1 MSANLL
7 RVNPQVAE
15 RKSAEVRREEIL
27 EAAMI
32 EFARGGLH
40 GTSTEDIARRA
51 GISQPYL
58 FRLFGTKKELF
69 LETVRRGYRRV
80 LQVFQEAA
88 AANPRGDVFLSM
100 GEAYLN
106 LRSNR
111 DALMFQMQAYAACE
125 DPEVR
130 AVAREEFAE
139 LYKFV
144 ESVSGGD
151 NAAVHRFF
159 KTGMLINVAAAMDLG
174 ALDEPWAHDFLV
186 GCTDLT

>member
-1 MSANLL
+1 VT
-7 RVNPQVAE
+7 RQVAE
-15 RKSAEVRREEIL
+15 RKSAELRREEVL

-32 EFARGGLH
+32 EFALGGLH

-80 LQVFQEAA
+80 LSVFQEAA

-106 LRSNR
+106 LRRNR
-111 DALMFQMQAYAACE
+111 DSLMFQMQAYAACE
-125 DPEVR
+125 DLDVR
-130 AVAREEFAE
+130 AVVREEFAA

-144 ESVSGGD
+144 ESVSAGD
-151 NAAVHRFF
+151 QKAVHQFF

-186 GCTDLT
+186 GCGDLQ

>member
-1 MSANLL
+1 
-7 RVNPQVAE
+7 
-15 RKSAEVRREEIL
+15 VRREEVL

-32 EFARGGLH
+32 EFALGGLH

-69 LETVRRGYRRV
+69 LETVRRGFRHV
-80 LQVFQEAA
+80 LQLFQEAA
-88 AANPRGDVFLSM
+88 AANREGDVMRSM
-100 GEAYLN
+100 GHAYGDHRRD
-106 LRSNR
+106 RSR
-111 DALMFQMQAYAACE
+111 LMFQMQAYAACE

-130 AVAREEFAE
+130 AVVREEFAA

-144 ESVSGGD
+144 ESVSAG
-151 NAAVHRFF
+151 NQEAVHQFF

-186 GCTDLT
+186 GCGELQ